1 MKKHICLLLGF
12 IAAGVQAGNGTEVA
26 NINCNGT
33 WIRSGTDKLE
43 LISACGKPE
52 YEEVVSGDNFNKLEG
67 VLYNIKGKK
76 YVVYLKTGQVVK
88 IEWLR

>member
-1 MKKHICLLLGF
+1 MQKCLWLMLLLVIGS
-12 IAAGVQAGNGTEVA
+12 AQAGNGTEVA

-43 LISACGKPE
+43 LVSACGKPE

-67 VLYNIKGKK
+67 VLYNLKGKK
-76 YVVYLKTGQVVK
+76 YVVYLKTGRVVK

>member
-1 MKKHICLLLGF
+1 MRILFIVCSLLLAN
-12 IAAGVQAGNGTEVA
+12 IVHAGNGTEVS
-26 NINCNGT
+26 NVNCNGT

-67 VLYNIKGKK
+67 VLYKINGKK